1 MLKVFYSSLSLEI
14 SLTWYLGTESYF
26 FLPVNFPQ
34 GRMSEEHYDRRLV
47 ILAISLTWG
56 NTHAKFVFRTKN
68 NRKVVILKTWINW
81 GTLQDELNLK
91 GTDLAALSFYL
102 WEHFRTARKGT
113 LDQKDHQPI
122 TQQTPRAQDWS
133 RLLER
138 SGRLTPPEL
147 EVGYP
152 RNSQL
157 ADCSRTRVGGN
168 RRCTQ
173 SDTACFILFCW
184 LNNVLKRDR

>member
-1 MLKVFYSSLSLEI
+1 MLKVFYLSLSLEI
-14 SLTWYLGTESYF
+14 SLTCYLGTKSYF
-26 FLPVNFPQ
+26 FLSANFPQ
-34 GRMSEEHYDRRLV
+34 GRTSEEYYDRRPV
-47 ILAISLTWG
+47 ILAISSIWG

-68 NRKVVILKTWINW
+68 NRKIVILKTW
-81 GTLQDELNLK
+81 GPLQDELNLK
-91 GTDLAALSFYL
+91 GTYLTALSFYL

-122 TQQTPRAQDWS
+122 TQQAPRAQDWS

-138 SGRLTPPEL
+138 SGRLTLPEL

-157 ADCSRTRVGGN
+157 ADCSKTRVGGN

-173 SDTACFILFCW
+173 SDTACFIHFCW
-184 LNNVLKRDR
+184 LNRVLERAR